1 MKDNLKLLRQLFFC
15 LIVNVLR
22 SNLKWCNLILMKTLM
37 KELIGK
43 VSKIILVSLICI
55 TATFSNADVVQADGY
70 TIQADLRSDYV
81 YAVDI
86 THDVVLLDER
96 SKERMYPASLTKM
109 MTVIV
114 CMELYED
121 YSQEI
126 EITEEM
132 LAGLKEADASIAGYS
147 VGDKATVADL
157 FYGCMLPSGADACN
171 ALAITLSGS
180 IDNFVKLM
188 NNKAVEIG
196 MKDTHFEN
204 PTGLHDDN
212 HYSTCRDMAT
222 LVEYCIQNDEFV
234 KVAST
239 LYHTTDPTKK
249 DPEGI
254 ELVSLAINGFL
265 RRDLP
270 CPGLVGGKT
279 GYTDEALQC
288 IGLWA
293 EYDDMTVN
301 VITCHGLG
309 VDGIPAH
316 FGDASKILEVAD
328 RCDYQKVTEEGQVA
342 GTVTFKHMF
351 SEETY
356 DITCNEL
363 YYDIPYDEDVKVY
376 TTFEDVY
383 ETDTKERVQSGKLI
397 VSVEDQIIYEKNLKI
412 TIPKEKNLIARFI
425 KSFKNLF
432 K

>member
-1 MKDNLKLLRQLFFC
+1 MKQFNRKIRQLF
-15 LIVNVLR
+15 ISIITVLTV
-22 SNLKWCNLILMKTLM
+22 SVSCFSVVSALDYQLEVELK
-37 KELIGK
+37 
-43 VSKIILVSLICI
+43 
-55 TATFSNADVVQADGY
+55 ADYA
-70 TIQADLRSDYV
+70 YV
-81 YAVDI
+81 YDI
-86 THDVVLLDER
+86 THDTILLDKN
-96 SKERMYPASLTKM
+96 SQARMYPASMTKM
-109 MTVIV
+109 LAEIIAL
-114 CMELYED
+114 ESYPD
-121 YSQEI
+121 WDQKI
-126 EITEEM
+126 EITWPM
-132 LAGLKEADASIAGYS
+132 IAGLWEADASRIGYTT
-147 VGDKATVADL
+147 GDVATVRDL
-157 FYGCMLPSGADACN
+157 LYGVMLPSAADSVH
-171 ALAITLSGS
+171 ALGITLDGS
-180 IDNFVKLM
+180 ISAFVDHM
-188 NNKAVEIG
+188 NRKAKEIG
-196 MKDTHFEN
+196 MTDSHFVT
-204 PTGLHDDN
+204 PSGLHDDN

-293 EYDDMTVN
+293 EYDDMTVI

-328 RCDYQKVTEEGQVA
+328 KCDYQKVTEEGQVA

-356 DITCNEL
+356 DITCKEL

-412 TIPKEKNLIARFI
+412 TIPKEKNLIARFL
-425 KSFKNLF
+425 KSIKNLF